1 MVRATS
7 KEDKVASCLEKHPEW
22 EDHRIANSC
31 TVPIRMVR
39 VARQQTAG
47 VKTYPLAPT
56 SSALK
61 TTPQQTGGQKVGISK
76 AEFMAQH
83 DPTTRTR
90 NMIAA
95 AVKLIKPGHFIKDYE
110 LRKLAGCGDTGLW
123 NAVASDPD
131 EGFRKHRFQLDNSVW
146 WTDARSRD
154 EMLATNPKAKEA

>member
-1 MVRATS
+1 MRAKST
-7 KEDKVASCLEKHPEW
+7 EDKVTSCLARHPEW
-22 EDHRIANSC
+22 EDRRISKSC
-31 TVPIRMVR
+31 TVPVGMVR
-39 VARQQTAG
+39 AERQRTSG
-47 VKTYPLAPT
+47 VKTYTLAP
-56 SSALK
+56 SSSTPK
-61 TTPQQTGGQKVGISK
+61 PTPQQAGGQKVGISK